1 MVTEVTPLRSLAE
14 GRASTRALL
23 TSARERRVALG
34 LPSGETTAY
43 RLFHGAADGLEGL
56 TVDVYGEWL
65 VASLYTEQRGARE
78 EGWLDALHELGFR
91 GVYLKHRPKQA
102 NELREEE
109 RRLRAP
115 EHAVRGEDAPSAF
128 EIYETCTPF
137 EVRLGDGLSTGIFLD
152 QRDNRAHLMQLAR
165 GKRVLNLF
173 AYTCA
178 FGLAAA
184 RGGALATTNIDVAV
198 SVLERGKANYRR
210 AGVSLDTDGQHR
222 FLARDVLET
231 LPKLQKR
238 GETFEIVV
246 LDPPSYA
253 SVKGKGRFNVE
264 QDYTE
269 LVRLALSVL
278 SPGGTLLA
286 CTNHHR
292 LAEKD
297 LELCIRTAARA
308 LGRSLNSLKFVA
320 PPADFPSLPGHP
332 GHLKSAFVSCG

>member
-1 MVTEVTPLRSLAE
+1 MTPVDARGSAREPTGNDL
-14 GRASTRALL
+14 RALL
-23 TSARERRVALG
+23 EGARERRATWG
-34 LPSGETTAY
+34 LPSPETTAY
-43 RLFHGAADGLEGL
+43 RLFHGAADGLEAL

-65 VASLYTEQRGARE
+65 VASLYTEQRGPRE
-78 EGWLDALHELGFR
+78 ESWLDALAGLGFR

-102 NELREEE
+102 NELRAEE
-109 RRLRAP
+109 RLARAP
-115 EHAVRGEDAPSAF
+115 EGAVRGEDAPAAF
-128 EIYETCTPF
+128 EILEGTIPY

-152 QRDNRAHLMQLAR
+152 QRDNRARITRLAH

-178 FGLAAA
+178 FGVAAA

-198 SVLERGKANYRR
+198 PVLERGKENYLR
-210 AGVSLDTDGQHR
+210 AGLTLEGHR
-222 FLARDVLET
+222 FFARDALET
-231 LPKLQKR
+231 LPKLARR
-238 GETFEIVV
+238 GEAFEIVA

-264 QDYTE
+264 QDYSE

-292 LAEKD
+292 LGEKD
-297 LELCIRTAARA
+297 LETGIRAAASA
-308 LGRSLNSLKFVA
+308 LGRGLNSLEFVA
-320 PPADFPSLPGHP
+320 PPADFPCLAGRP
-332 GHLKSAFVSCG
+332 GHLKSALVSCD